1 MRGQVRIGRARV
13 DFERFSAEVDGE
25 SHALTHKE
33 CAVLRL
39 LAEPRRQGR
48 QPR

>member
-1 MRGQVRIGRARV
+1 MRGQVHIGRARV
-13 DFERFSAEVDGE
+13 DFERFIATVDGTQ
-25 SHALTHKE
+25 SLTHKE

-39 LAEPRRQGR
+39 LAGARRQGG